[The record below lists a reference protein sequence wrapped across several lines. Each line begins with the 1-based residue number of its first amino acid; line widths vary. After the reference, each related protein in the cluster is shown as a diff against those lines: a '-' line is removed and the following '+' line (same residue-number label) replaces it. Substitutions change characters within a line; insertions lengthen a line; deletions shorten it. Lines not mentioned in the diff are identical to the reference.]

1 MAELESHPRH
11 SWPFSG
17 IPAQQLPLTACPFS
31 LLPSSEAPTQSGG
44 WGDTVT
50 LSLKDGFSPHIWH
63 LLQNFPAWL
72 TGKNKFYV
80 SAVLLLYCIFFHL
93 RDFLVFCS
101 WERSLFIVVENL
113 TFLSTP
119 HQQRESAPG
128 CLNAWHCILMMQLT
142 SSCKQTHPSWCW
154 NSQDISLLWLQL
166 QSYSSGC
173 CAVYTNRAESLKKL
187 HVTRQ
192 QCKKPIKNVPMK

>member
-1 MAELESHPRH
+1 M
-11 SWPFSG
+11 
-17 IPAQQLPLTACPFS
+17 C
-31 LLPSSEAPTQSGG
+31 
-44 WGDTVT
+44 
-50 LSLKDGFSPHIWH
+50 
-63 LLQNFPAWL
+63 LQFCYSIA
-72 TGKNKFYV
+72 F
-80 SAVLLLYCIFFHL
+80 FFHL

-101 WERSLFIVVENL
+101 WERSFFIVVENL

-128 CLNAWHCILMMQLT
+128 LLNAWHCLLMMQLT

-154 NSQDISLLWLQL
+154 NSQGISLLWLQL
-166 QSYSSGC
+166 QSYISGC

-192 QCKKPIKNVPMK
+192 QCKKPIKKCAYEVAVSLSLLEWTSQWDCLSLNLSSVQ